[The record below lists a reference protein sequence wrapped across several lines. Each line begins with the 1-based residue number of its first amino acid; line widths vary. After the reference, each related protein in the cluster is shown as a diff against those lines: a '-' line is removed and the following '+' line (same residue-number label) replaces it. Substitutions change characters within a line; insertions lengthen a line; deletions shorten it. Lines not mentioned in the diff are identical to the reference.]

1 MFQTLELFRAI
12 FPNLGKRRR
21 GVLTAFPMIEKLME
35 LPIQIDPHTL
45 KRAEERGATES
56 EIKEIL
62 LTGQKIPAKRNRKA
76 RAKVYSF
83 GRERNGKFY
92 EQKRIEVYY
101 VEEAGRII
109 TVTVYVFYGK
119 WEGEPCK

>member
-1 MFQTLELFRAI
+1 MDAQ
-12 FPNLGKRRR
+12 
-21 GVLTAFPMIEKLME
+21 
-35 LPIQIDPHTL
+35 IQIDPHTL

-56 EIKEIL
+56 EIRDVL
-62 LTGQKIPAKRNRKA
+62 RTGMAVPAKKSRLGRT
-76 RAKVYSF
+76 KVYPF
-83 GRERNGKFY
+83 NRERNGKLY

-101 VEEAGRII
+101 VEEAERII